1 MIRSRPEKF
10 FTSSNSTVVISP
22 FQVIAAAGYPGQR
35 QRRSAPRDIELFVQ
49 FFPSCSATALA
60 SRGLSR
66 VVHFCTLRE
75 PTSVALPFR
84 KQSVRCKFLLALALR
99 FACLRKFSM
108 DLENIRLLTLSEA
121 AILLQV
127 STRTL
132 QRMIRNGQLPAFKV
146 GGQWRLRETQ
156 LRQWV
161 ENRETAVVKL
171 EKESREI

>member
-1 MIRSRPEKF
+1 MQVFAGIGIAFRLPEE
-10 FTSSNSTVVISP
+10 I
-22 FQVIAAAGYPGQR
+22 
-35 QRRSAPRDIELFVQ
+35 
-49 FFPSCSATALA
+49 
-60 SRGLSR
+60 
-66 VVHFCTLRE
+66 
-75 PTSVALPFR
+75 
-84 KQSVRCKFLLALALR
+84 
-99 FACLRKFSM
+99 SM